1 MSSTKR
7 VTAIFENKTKAVH
20 AMNYLENIGYNADN
34 ISLLV
39 SENSWNSKEDI
50 KIQENSKAPEGTAIG
65 ATAGGVAGAVV
76 AGLTATGA
84 VALTGGAGLLA
95 VGPLVAAFAGAGAGG
110 TAGGII
116 GGLVGMGIPEVEAK
130 FVDEELGR
138 GHVLVGIETDSDR
151 VDSLK
156 ESLGNFEPKK
166 ISTN

>member
-1 MSSTKR
+1 MSDTQR
-7 VTAIFENKTKAVH
+7 VTAIFENKTKAIH
-20 AMNYLENIGYNADN
+20 AINHLETIGYNHDS

-65 ATAGGVAGAVV
+65 ATTGGIAAGVV

-95 VGPLVAAFAGAGAGG
+95 AGPLVAAFAGAGAGG
-110 TAGGII
+110 AAGGIV

-130 FVDEELGR
+130 FVDEELGH
-138 GHVLVGIETDSDR
+138 GHVLVGIETDKER
-151 VDSLK
+151 VNSLK
-156 ESLGNFEPKK
+156 ESLKDFSPKK
-166 ISTN
+166 VTIS